1 MAKSKQQKQVEA
13 DFSIARGNL
22 VHVLRSQANLLS
34 YMKENYPYNEEN
46 KWMYEDRDSEIRRF
60 EVAVKK
66 HVERY
71 KIFPVELQ
79 MTGLDGYD
87 DIDKDALFK
96 EWSIGV

>member
-1 MAKSKQQKQVEA
+1 MAKSKQQKQLEA
-13 DFSIARGNL
+13 DFRVARADL
-22 VHVLRSQANLLS
+22 VHVLRSQANFLS

-46 KWMYEDRDSEIRRF
+46 KWMYENSEIQRF
-60 EVAVKK
+60 EVAIKK
-66 HVERY
+66 HVEHY
-71 KIFPVELQ
+71 KTFPVELQ